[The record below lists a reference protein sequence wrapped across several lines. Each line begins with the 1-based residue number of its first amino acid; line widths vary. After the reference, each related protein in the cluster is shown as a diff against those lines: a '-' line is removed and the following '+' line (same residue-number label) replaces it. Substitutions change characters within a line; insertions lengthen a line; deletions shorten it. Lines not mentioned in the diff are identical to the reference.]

1 MLDASRNAKL
11 GDFGLARLVDHGAER
26 RTTVGLHR
34 SGVRQQPQALR
45 RVGRVQL
52 RRGATGD
59 RPYVADGQLCRRG
72 EPPRCWALSVAC
84 MTVAT
89 CWTRRMRGAMACST
103 SGRCSACWWSASG
116 ERATT
121 RHVGPHVSQAVEA
134 LRAVDGELPVLAPA
148 RTGAERSLVEL
159 RTCCLRWSVR
169 RILHATC
176 NSVPYFQWFN

>member
-72 EPPRCWALSVAC
+72 EPPRC
-84 MTVAT
+84 
-89 CWTRRMRGAMACST
+89 
-103 SGRCSACWWSASG
+103 
-116 ERATT
+116 
-121 RHVGPHVSQAVEA
+121 
-134 LRAVDGELPVLAPA
+134 
-148 RTGAERSLVEL
+148 
-159 RTCCLRWSVR
+159 
-169 RILHATC
+169 
-176 NSVPYFQWFN
+176 